1 MTNKEPIED
10 KQVSEKE
17 WQIIRAVRELDFGSV
32 TVKVK
37 HGQPMLINI
46 QRTITISNK

>member
-1 MTNKEPIED
+1 MTNDEPIKD
-10 KQVSEKE
+10 KQLNEKE

-37 HGQPMLINI
+37 HGQPMLIDI
-46 QRTITISNK
+46 QKTITISEK

>member
-1 MTNKEPIED
+1 MTNNEPIKD

-17 WQIIRAVRELDFGSV
+17 WQIISAIRELDFGSV

-37 HGQPMLINI
+37 HGQPMLIDI
-46 QRTITISNK
+46 QKTITMSNK